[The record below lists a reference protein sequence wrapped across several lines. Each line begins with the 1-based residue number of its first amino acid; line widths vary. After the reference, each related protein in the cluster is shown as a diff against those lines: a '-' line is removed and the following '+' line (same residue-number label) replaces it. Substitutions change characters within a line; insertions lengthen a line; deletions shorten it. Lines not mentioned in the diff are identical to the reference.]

1 MQRALNQAEFSPPP
15 HPCPKIDTELHM
27 LVVHWPGSELQ
38 KLTAECL
45 FLNES
50 TAMSEKE
57 IRRALRLNQSPD

>member
-1 MQRALNQAEFSPPP
+1 MQRALNQAEFSLPP

-57 IRRALRLNQSPD
+57 IRYDIIANK